1 MHCLHSAVERRPSQR
16 KNLKKENGKETEKR
30 KGKRMKKEKTAPNA
44 ARPNGQPDRP
54 NIFRPIQ
61 SCLRTRGIHGKTG
74 SIGQQGGKRRAF
86 KNLTLLI
93 TIKESDM

>member
-1 MHCLHSAVERRPSQR
+1 MERKR
-16 KNLKKENGKETEKR
+16 EKR

-74 SIGQQGGKRRAF
+74 FIGQHGGKRKAF

-93 TIKESDM
+93 TITESDM